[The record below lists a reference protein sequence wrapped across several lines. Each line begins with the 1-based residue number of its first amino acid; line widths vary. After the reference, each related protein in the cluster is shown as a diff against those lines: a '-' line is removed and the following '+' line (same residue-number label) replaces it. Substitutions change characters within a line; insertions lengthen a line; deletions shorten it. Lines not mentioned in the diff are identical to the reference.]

1 MDLEVEVDA
10 RVQAALGEGRLGLHG
25 FAMAVEVVE
34 ARVEV
39 VVAVG
44 RKAALVDVGRDIG
57 ELQQGVLVVDLAFDI
72 REVEARD
79 VELIHLDLARAN
91 RVGDGTREVRRERH
105 LVMDVHAEAERGR
118 VDLVEHEGHVARR
131 LWRFGEVD
139 RAVEGDG
146 IADHRAAEAANRHVE
161 AHLLRGV
168 EVDGHLHVAHD
179 VVALAV
185 ENLDAAVVDVQAQF
199 QMLARRVEV
208 VPVALDFLL
217 VVLAAPLA
225 DGPALARVERRE
237 VDLLAPVLRLL
248 LEAVHVG
255 RGAHEVDLHVVGE
268 VDGDGGLIDGEL
280 AYRRRLEVARQDVPD
295 VDAEVAARDLE
306 DGIALAVLPLEAC
319 EVDVARDVGD
329 QPLDRDRAA
338 QHVLVRHRV
347 VEDLRRA
354 AAQDLER
361 DEDDE
366 ADDEQREP

>member
-1 MDLEVEVDA
+1 ME
-10 RVQAALGEGRLGLHG
+10 
-25 FAMAVEVVE
+25 
-34 ARVEV
+34 
-39 VVAVG
+39 
-44 RKAALVDVGRDIG
+44 LV
-57 ELQQGVLVVDLAFDI
+57 
-72 REVEARD
+72 
-79 VELIHLDLARAN
+79 HLDLARAN

-105 LVMDVHAEAERGR
+105 LVVDVHAEAERGGIN
-118 VDLVEHEGHVARR
+118 LVEHEGRVADGLRVR
-131 LWRFGEVD
+131 CEVH
-139 RAVEGDG
+139 RAVERDG

-225 DGPALARVERRE
+225 DLAALARVERRE

-248 LEAVHVG
+248 FELVHVG

-319 EVDVARDVGD
+319 KVDVACDVGD

-366 ADDEQREP
+366 ADDEQREPQALQAFLAKRASLLTAGRQMKP

>member
-1 MDLEVEVDA
+1 
-10 RVQAALGEGRLGLHG
+10 
-25 FAMAVEVVE
+25 
-34 ARVEV
+34 
-39 VVAVG
+39 
-44 RKAALVDVGRDIG
+44 
-57 ELQQGVLVVDLAFDI
+57 
-72 REVEARD
+72 
-79 VELIHLDLARAN
+79 
-91 RVGDGTREVRRERH
+91 
-105 LVMDVHAEAERGR
+105 
-118 VDLVEHEGHVARR
+118 
-131 LWRFGEVD
+131 
-139 RAVEGDG
+139 
-146 IADHRAAEAANRHVE
+146 
-161 AHLLRGV
+161 
-168 EVDGHLHVAHD
+168 
-179 VVALAV
+179 
-185 ENLDAAVVDVQAQF
+185 
-199 QMLARRVEV
+199 MLARRVEV

-354 AAQDLER
+354 AADDLEC

-366 ADDEQREP
+366 ADDEQREPQALQAFLAKRASLLTAGRQMKPCHGRPLLSVLFSCIFSSFYCIMDASLLEDRSRKARRICENFLLMRYFLAVM